1 MKVLW
6 VVNTIFPDAAR
17 YLGQKPTVFGG
28 WMYGTAERLAQ
39 SSEVNLSVA
48 TAYTGKDVCSF
59 RVGCIDYW
67 LLPAKKGKI
76 AHDDWCKVATQIA
89 PEIVHIHGTE
99 YGYGM
104 TLMEAMPELKFIIS
118 IQGLVSVIHR
128 YYLAG
133 MSFWDVFRNL
143 TFRDIVRRDTLFQSR
158 RKFYL
163 RGLTEVKYIQQA
175 DALIGRTDW
184 DRAHVKA
191 INPAARYFTCNES
204 LRDIFYEGDKW
215 SFDECRRNSIFISQA
230 SYPIK
235 GFHQVLKA
243 AALLKNRYPD
253 LLIEVAGDDIT
264 ASKTLKDR
272 LHRNGYGCYI
282 KNLIKKYG
290 LDSNVK
296 FLGTLSAEEMKQAY
310 LRAHVFICPSSI
322 ENSPNSLGEA
332 QILGVPCIS
341 SYCGG
346 VPSMVKNKE
355 SVLFYQFEEVEVLAS
370 LFEYCFK
377 NKSALE
383 DMSLHSIVEAGF
395 RHNQLKNVDDLTFV
409 YKNSLCALG
418 SL

>member
-118 IQGLVSVIHR
+118 IQGLVSVYHR

-272 LHRNGYGCYI
+272 LRRNGYGCYI

-332 QILGVPCIS
+332 QILGVPSIA
-341 SYCGG
+341 SYSGG
-346 VPSMVKNKE
+346 IPSMVTYGR
-355 SVLFYQFEEVEVLAS
+355 SAILYPFEEFEMLSDIVDGCFSHKYNLFDISRLSIIDASKRYGRKLGVLNS
-370 LFEYCFK
+370 ISIYK
-377 NKSALE
+377 TV
-383 DMSLHSIVEAGF
+383 MSS
-395 RHNQLKNVDDLTFV
+395 
-409 YKNSLCALG
+409 C
-418 SL
+418 